1 MKLLSVLLLCA
12 VAAGCGYGSKSTTP
26 PQPGAK
32 PVITQ
37 LTPASGPQG
46 NAFTLEVDG
55 TSFAAN
61 AVINFGGTAE
71 TTTSPTSGKLQA
83 NIPGTAV
90 MNIGKVQVTVT
101 NPATPGGIYGGGTTA
116 VTSAPMDFTVQ

>member
-1 MKLLSVLLLCA
+1 MKLLTVLLLCA
-12 VAAGCGYGSKSTTP
+12 VAVGCGYGTKTTTP
-26 PQPGAK
+26 PQPGAT

-37 LTPASGPQG
+37 LTPSTGPQG
-46 NAFTLEVDG
+46 NPFTLEVDG

-71 TTTSPTSGKLQA
+71 TTTAPSSGKLQA

-90 MNIGKVQVTVT
+90 MSTGKVPVTVT

-116 VTSAPMDFTVQ
+116 VTSTPMDFTVN